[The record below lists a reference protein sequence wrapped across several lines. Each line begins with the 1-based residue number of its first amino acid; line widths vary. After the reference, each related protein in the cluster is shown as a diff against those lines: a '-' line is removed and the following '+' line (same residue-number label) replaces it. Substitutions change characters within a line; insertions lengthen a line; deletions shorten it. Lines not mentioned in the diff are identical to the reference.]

1 MDIQVDTRE
10 KKRAI
15 KAIIKTFDR
24 LGVNHYSSKLYVG
37 DYMSLDNPR
46 CIVDR
51 KQNLSE
57 LCQNVCQG
65 KRRFKEELRRA
76 QDAGIK
82 LVILCEHGN
91 GISSIEDVK
100 QWINPRLEES
110 PYAVSGY
117 RLYRMLTTLEKRY
130 NTRFV
135 FCEKKDTGNK
145 IIELLGGEGYV
156 C

>member
-15 KAIIKTFDR
+15 KRIIGTFDK
-24 LGVNHYSSKLYVG
+24 LGIHYYSSKLYVG

-65 KRRFKEELRRA
+65 KKRFKEELRRA
-76 QDAGIK
+76 NDAGIK
-82 LVILCEHGN
+82 MIILCEHGN
-91 GISSIEDVK
+91 GVCCMEDVK
-100 QWINPRLEES
+100 LWVNPRLEES
-110 PYAVSGY
+110 PYAISGY
-117 RLYRMLTTLEKRY
+117 RLYKMLSALEKQFG
-130 NTRFV
+130 TKFM
-135 FCEKKDTGNK
+135 FCDKKDTGSK
-145 IIELLGGEGYV
+145 IIELLGGVEHVY
-156 C
+156 